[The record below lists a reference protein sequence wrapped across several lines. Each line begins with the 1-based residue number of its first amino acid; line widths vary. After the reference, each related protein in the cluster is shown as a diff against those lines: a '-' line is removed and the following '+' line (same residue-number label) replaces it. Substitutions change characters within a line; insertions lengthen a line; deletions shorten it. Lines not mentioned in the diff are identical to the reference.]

1 MGKLVV
7 MSPVKPEVH
16 EFNGEL
22 ADRQRVEEI
31 FRDRMS
37 GGGFM
42 AYMIEAPATRLGKP
56 TKTQIRVD
64 EFPVNDPHAEVV
76 LTPGLAGG

>member
-16 EFNGEL
+16 PFNGEL

-31 FRDRMS
+31 FRDLMN
-37 GGGFM
+37 GGGFL
-42 AYMIEAPATRLGKP
+42 AFQVEAPERGGKP
-56 TKTQIRVD
+56 TKTQIRAD

-76 LTPGLAGG
+76 LTPHLAGG

>member
-7 MSPVKPEVH
+7 MSPVQPEVH
-16 EFNGEL
+16 PFNGDL
-22 ADRQRVEEI
+22 ADRERVEEI
-31 FRDRMS
+31 FRDRMN

-42 AYMIEAPATRLGKP
+42 AYVIEEPTTRLGKP
-56 TKTQIRVD
+56 TKTQIRAD

-76 LTPGLAGG
+76 LTPHLAGG